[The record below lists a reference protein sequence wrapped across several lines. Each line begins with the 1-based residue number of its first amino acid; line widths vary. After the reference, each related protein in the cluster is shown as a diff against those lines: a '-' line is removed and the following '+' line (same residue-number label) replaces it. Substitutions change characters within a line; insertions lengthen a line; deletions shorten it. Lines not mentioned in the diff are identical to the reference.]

1 MEITEVLI
9 RMEQSWVLGSGEGL
23 FDKPAGGSWARKLF
37 LLKMFSHKPLQISTK
52 IRPASFPSAGSGL
65 AAFGEGAVENQLTA
79 HPPRCS

>member
-37 LLKMFSHKPLQISTK
+37 LLKMFSHKPPSDKHKNQTRLLPRLQVLDW
-52 IRPASFPSAGSGL
+52 RPSEGL
-65 AAFGEGAVENQLTA
+65 
-79 HPPRCS
+79 